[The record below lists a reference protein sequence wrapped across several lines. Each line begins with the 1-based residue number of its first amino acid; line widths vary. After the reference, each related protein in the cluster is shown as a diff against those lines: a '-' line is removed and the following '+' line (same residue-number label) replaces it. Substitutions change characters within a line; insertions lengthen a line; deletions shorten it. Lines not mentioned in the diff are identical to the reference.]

1 MGNVKGAALTQLV
14 PIAELPPGAITSI
27 RNEVIKGV
35 LAIAS
40 SELNIPEEKL
50 VVRDLRF
57 VEDLQMYAS
66 GTTAA
71 SINDWVFT
79 TAASTVT
86 GFVTI
91 TGEKTMGDQ
100 RYVAIFGVRDLRMA
114 YGVKQA
120 AATIPASLSQVVS
133 LLKISVGGA
142 DRVIWDLC
150 KIQSYPNELVGVS
163 PFAVLIPQNA
173 AFNIYIYKAN
183 GVASVVSNIML
194 EGVVVEPRGKVV
206 SP

>member
-1 MGNVKGAALTQLV
+1 MGAALTQLV
-14 PIAELPPGAITSI
+14 PVAELAPGAVGAI
-27 RNEVIKGV
+27 RNEVIKQT

-40 SELNIPEEKL
+40 KELNLPEDKL

-57 VEDLQMYAS
+57 VEDMQIYAT

-71 SINDWVFT
+71 TINDWVFT
-79 TAASTVT
+79 TAATTVT

-91 TGEKTMGDQ
+91 TGDKTMGDQ

-120 AATIPASLSQVVS
+120 AATIPAVLSAVVS

-163 PFAVLIPQNA
+163 PMAVIIPQNA
-173 AFNIYIYKAN
+173 SFNIYIYKSN
-183 GVASVVSNIML
+183 GVASVISNIML